1 MTIQLGYRFLPNGLQ
16 NGLRNNLDCMQKS
29 TSQDFGSETIGKLLI
44 KQAVPASIGILVM
57 SLNILVDTIFVGHW
71 IGSQAIAA
79 INVVLPVSF
88 FIAALGMS
96 IGIGG
101 SSIISRALGAKEA
114 PKAFKTFGNQITMT
128 LLLTVVLVFFGLY
141 YIDGIIPA
149 FGGKGTIFE
158 PAKTYY
164 RIVLYGVPFLAF
176 SMMGNTVIRAE
187 GKPKFAMYAMM
198 IPSVSN
204 LVLDVLLINVMDLGM
219 RGAAWATTGSYLLC
233 FSFILWFFLSKN
245 SEMKISWS
253 HFKLQNTIVS
263 EISNLGLA
271 TLSRQ
276 AIVSITYLL
285 MNNILFDFGGETSV
299 TSYAIVSRMLMF
311 ALFPIFGIT
320 QGFVPIA
327 GYNYGAHN
335 YERVKQTIRIAIIYS
350 MAMASLIF
358 VLLIG
363 FPELITR
370 MFTTDPLVIEKTP
383 KVMRWVFAAT
393 PIIAI
398 QLIGSAY
405 FQAVGKAVPALLLT
419 LSRQGFFFIP
429 LIFIL
434 PLWHGELGVWIAFP
448 VSDVLSTLLT
458 AFILYREV
466 KTKLISIT

>member
-1 MTIQLGYRFLPNGLQ
+1 MNQ
-16 NGLRNNLDCMQKS
+16 S
-29 TSQDFGSETIGKLLI
+29 TSNSFGSESIGKLLI

-88 FIAALGMS
+88 FIAALGMA

-101 SSIISRALGAKEA
+101 SSIISRALGASEKS
-114 PKAFKTFGNQITMT
+114 KALKTFGNQVTMT
-128 LLLTVVLVFFGLY
+128 IILTLTLVFFGLY
-141 YIDGIIPA
+141 YIDNIIPV

-158 PAKTYY
+158 PAKIYY
-164 RIVLYGVPFLAF
+164 QIVLYGVPFLAL
-176 SMMGNTVIRAE
+176 SMMGNTIIRAE
-187 GKPKFAMYAMM
+187 GKPKYAMYAMM
-198 IPSVSN
+198 IPSITN
-204 LVLDVLLINVMDLGM
+204 LVLDILLINVMDMGM
-219 RGAAWATTGSYLLC
+219 IGAAWATTGSYMLC
-233 FSFILWFFLSKN
+233 FIFIFWFFISKN
-245 SEMKISWS
+245 SEMKISLV
-253 HFKLQNTIVS
+253 HFKLQRSIVS
-263 EISNLGLA
+263 EISNLGSV

-285 MNNILFDFGGETSV
+285 MNNILFDFGGVTSV

-320 QGFVPIA
+320 QGFIPIA
-327 GYNYGAHN
+327 GYNYGAQN
-335 YERVKQTIRIAIIYS
+335 YDRVKQAIRIAIIYA
-350 MAMASLIF
+350 MVMASLVF

-383 KVMRWVFAAT
+383 TAMRWVFAAT
-393 PIIAI
+393 PIIAV
-398 QLIGSAY
+398 QLIGAAY
-405 FQAVGKAVPALLLT
+405 FQAAGKAIPALLLT

-434 PLWHGELGVWIAFP
+434 PLWYGELGVWMAFP
-448 VSDVLSTLLT
+448 VSDVLSTLVT
-458 AFILYREV
+458 AYILYREV
-466 KTKLISIT
+466 SVKLTLKT

>member
-1 MTIQLGYRFLPNGLQ
+1 MNQ
-16 NGLRNNLDCMQKS
+16 S
-29 TSQDFGSETIGKLLI
+29 TSNSFGSESIGKLLI

-88 FIAALGMS
+88 FIAALGMA

-101 SSIISRALGAKEA
+101 SSIISRALGASEKS
-114 PKAFKTFGNQITMT
+114 KALKTFGNQVTMT
-128 LLLTVVLVFFGLY
+128 IILTLTLVFFGLY
-141 YIDGIIPA
+141 YIDNIIPV

-158 PAKTYY
+158 PAKIYY
-164 RIVLYGVPFLAF
+164 QIVLYGVPFLAL
-176 SMMGNTVIRAE
+176 SMMGNTIIRAE
-187 GKPKFAMYAMM
+187 GKPKYAMYAMM
-198 IPSVSN
+198 IPSITN
-204 LVLDVLLINVMDLGM
+204 LVLDILLINVMDMGM
-219 RGAAWATTGSYLLC
+219 IGAAWATTGSYMLC
-233 FSFILWFFLSKN
+233 FIFIFWFFISKN
-245 SEMKISWS
+245 SEMKISLV
-253 HFKLQNTIVS
+253 HFKLQRSIVS
-263 EISNLGLA
+263 EISNLGSV

-320 QGFVPIA
+320 QGFIPIA
-327 GYNYGAHN
+327 GYNYGAQN
-335 YERVKQTIRIAIIYS
+335 YDRVKQAIRIAIIYA
-350 MAMASLIF
+350 MVMASLVF

-370 MFTTDPLVIEKTP
+370 MFTTDSLVIEKTP
-383 KVMRWVFAAT
+383 TAMRWVFAAT
-393 PIIAI
+393 PIIAV

-405 FQAVGKAVPALLLT
+405 FQAVGKAIPALLLT

-434 PLWHGELGVWIAFP
+434 PLWYGELGVWIAFP

-458 AFILYREV
+458 AYILYREV
-466 KTKLISIT
+466 SVKLTLKT